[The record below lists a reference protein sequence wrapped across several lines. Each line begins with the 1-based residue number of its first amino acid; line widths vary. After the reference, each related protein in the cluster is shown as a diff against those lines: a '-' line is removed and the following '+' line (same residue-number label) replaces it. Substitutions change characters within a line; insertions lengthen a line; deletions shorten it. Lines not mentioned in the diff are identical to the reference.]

1 MNTTLCRRLMR
12 LEVLASPPS
21 PPYPP
26 RPMDRWPDSELLRL
40 MIENGRIPPGG
51 ALASLS
57 DDDLARLIAEGAAEL
72 AAEHDRLIRD
82 VEVAKAETL
91 RRIMLEGSSYDGR

>member
-1 MNTTLCRRLMR
+1 MNVTLCRRLARM
-12 LEVLASPPS
+12 EAVVS

-26 RPMDRWPDSELLRL
+26 LPMDRWPDNELLRL
-40 MIENGRIPPGG
+40 MIETGTIPPGG
-51 ALASLS
+51 TLTSLT
-57 DDDLARLIAEGAAEL
+57 DNDLARLIAEGATEFV
-72 AAEHDRLIRD
+72 AEHDRLIRD